1 MNTWKDIET
10 ENPVIRPINIKRF
23 DFVKHT
29 YVDSNCTLRAIIT
42 DKDGNSETTPPTK
55 INQSGVV
62 THCLKFE
69 MTSDLGEEM
78 GVGVIFCM
86 KNK

>member
-1 MNTWKDIET
+1 MNTWKDLEI
-10 ENPVIRPINIKRF
+10 ENPIIRPINIKRF
-23 DFVKHT
+23 DFVRHL
-29 YVDSNCTLRAIIT
+29 YVGPNRTVTATVYDI
-42 DKDGNSETTPPTK
+42 DGNSVTTPPTQ

-69 MTSDLGEEM
+69 MTSDLGEDM